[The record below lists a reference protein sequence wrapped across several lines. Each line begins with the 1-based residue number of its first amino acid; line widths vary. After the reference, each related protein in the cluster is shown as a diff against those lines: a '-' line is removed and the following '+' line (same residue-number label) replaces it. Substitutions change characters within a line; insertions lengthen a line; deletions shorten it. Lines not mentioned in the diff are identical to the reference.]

1 MDTYTDADIDAL
13 IDIMAHAAA
22 IRDTLGP
29 VLVRYQQRERA
40 RQGMRD
46 IRAARKSAPPESD
59 RKRA

>member
-1 MDTYTDADIDAL
+1 MEPIDADLDAL
-13 IDIMAHAAA
+13 IDIMAHATA
-22 IRDTLGP
+22 IRDALGP

-46 IRAARKSAPPESD
+46 IRAARKSDAPPADD